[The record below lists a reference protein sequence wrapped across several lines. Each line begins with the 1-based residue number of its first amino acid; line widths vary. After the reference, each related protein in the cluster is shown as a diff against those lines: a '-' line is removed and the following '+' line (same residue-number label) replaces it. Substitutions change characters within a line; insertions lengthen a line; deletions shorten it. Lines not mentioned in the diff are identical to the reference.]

1 MTTDKILWP
10 DTPFKLDEHLIL
22 VGRRGSEA
30 HGTYIPSE
38 DPTSID
44 DRDLMGIVVPPAK
57 YYIGLSKWEHAESI
71 KECWDVVLYEYRKFI
86 GLLLNQNPNVL
97 GMLWLEE
104 EDYLLTSKQSKV
116 LIANR
121 NLFRERR
128 KAASSFMGYATSQ
141 LYKMEHMA
149 FKGYMGDKRKK
160 LVEKHGYDC
169 YEAATTEFLTN
180 RGWKFFDDV
189 TDSDLLATVGISS
202 GDLEFQAPTSRTD
215 RLYSGQ
221 MFTIEPY
228 SSKAVV
234 TENHNLLVSQMHR
247 NPKNGFS
254 NAYTSEGA
262 EWQLKRVSGPLT
274 KSRSMH
280 KIGWMLVGKPN

>member
-1 MTTDKILWP
+1 MTDKILWP

-38 DPTSID
+38 NPTSVD

-57 YYIGLSKWEHAESI
+57 YYIGLSKWEHAETI

-160 LVEKHGYDC
+160 LVEKHGYDSKN
-169 YEAATTEFLTN
+169 AGHLIRLLHMGIEFLTTGELHV
-180 RGWKFFDDV
+180 RRTWDRDMLIDIKKGKWSLDEVKKYAQDRMEACKEAELK
-189 TDSDLLATVGISS
+189 SDLPEQIDTEAVEAIVLDTIS
-202 GDLEFQAPTSRTD
+202 EIIR
-215 RLYSGQ
+215 
-221 MFTIEPY
+221 
-228 SSKAVV
+228 
-234 TENHNLLVSQMHR
+234 
-247 NPKNGFS
+247 
-254 NAYTSEGA
+254 
-262 EWQLKRVSGPLT
+262 
-274 KSRSMH
+274 
-280 KIGWMLVGKPN
+280 